1 MEGHCGGAGRRVPS
15 DDVSFDAISTRFD
28 VVVACCVA
36 VLLSCTTVLA
46 CLADVASRNSLARVN
61 SSGTLPIHARS
72 LSAIADER
80 VEESESSMSSLI
92 SSATERMAA
101 AASAGSLGRR
111 ETVSRIL
118 IILDLLYCLPVRT
131 QPFLLSQER
140 ASARDLTGL
149 LLPEISAMR
158 PDREGRSCDGV
169 GVPVELAL
177 HGVLLVRVQLLLS
190 LSSIGGGER
199 AAGGGG
205 KMRHRWWGGV
215 GEAGRDN

>member
-28 VVVACCVA
+28 VVVACCIA

-46 CLADVASRNSLARVN
+46 CLADVASRNSLAQVN
-61 SSGTLPIHARS
+61 SSGTLSIHVRS

-80 VEESESSMSSLI
+80 VEESESSMLSLI

-118 IILDLLYCLPVRT
+118 IILDLSYCSPVRT
-131 QPFLLSQER
+131 QER
-140 ASARDLTGL
+140 ASARDLTGPL
-149 LLPEISAMR
+149 SPEISAMR

-177 HGVLLVRVQLLLS
+177 HGVLLV
-190 LSSIGGGER
+190 
-199 AAGGGG
+199 
-205 KMRHRWWGGV
+205 
-215 GEAGRDN
+215 